1 MIKVQFCLNHEH
13 LLRPLQGSITFIV
26 LITVIMISVIFLLQ
40 AEAFLNSFLQMCL
53 KSTVIL
59 DITKRE
65 EMETDKY
72 TSLISVPMETHPN
85 I

>member
-26 LITVIMISVIFLLQ
+26 LITVIMISVVSLLQ
-40 AEAFLNSFLQMCL
+40 AEAFLNSFLQMWL
-53 KSTVIL
+53 KCTVIL
-59 DITKRE
+59 DITKGE

-72 TSLISVPMETHPN
+72 TS
-85 I
+85 

>member
-1 MIKVQFCLNHEH
+1 MIKVQLCLNHEH